1 MSETPEEEAAAPP
14 KGDPITGEI
23 LAAIAALPAG
33 KSLSPEAIARMVAEG
48 RHKSAGKSEAVP
60 ANAWRR
66 YLHPVKQQALNLA
79 RQGRI
84 TILRKGKPADPHAP
98 IKGVIRIA
106 AAVPPPRAAG

>member
-1 MSETPEEEAAAPP
+1 MPARMSETPDEEDAAPP
-14 KGDPITGEI
+14 KGDPIAGEI
-23 LAAIAALPAG
+23 LAAVAALPAG

-48 RHKSAGKSEAVP
+48 RHKAAGKSEAVP

-98 IKGVIRIA
+98 IKGVIRIS
-106 AAVPPPRAAG
+106 AV

>member
-1 MSETPEEEAAAPP
+1 MSDTPQEEAAAP
-14 KGDPITGEI
+14 KGDPIAGEI
-23 LAAIAALPAG
+23 LAAVAALPAG

-48 RHKSAGKSEAVP
+48 RHKSRQGAAGKSEPVP

-66 YLHPVKQQALNLA
+66 YLRPVKQQALNLA

-106 AAVPPPRAAG
+106 AAV